1 MCPSNWDSMCFIKYK
16 ATSHDL
22 LIMIDMICQQC
33 YELLM
38 SILITR
44 YSMSG
49 RVVSD
54 MQTRAEGESCMS
66 DIKRT

>member
-1 MCPSNWDSMCFIKYK
+1 MMCPSNWDSMCFIKNK

-38 SILITR
+38 SILSTR
-44 YSMSG
+44 YSMGG

-54 MQTRAEGESCMS
+54 IQTRAEARLVCL
-66 DIKRT
+66 I